1 MRHRPERYRGHAQA
15 DLFEPPAPRP
25 RWPDL
30 PHDARMTVTELLAQL
45 LGGER
50 RPLPTRAEVEHE

>member
-1 MRHRPERYRGHAQA
+1 MRHRPERHAGHAQA

-25 RWPDL
+25 RWADL
-30 PHDARMTVTELLAQL
+30 PQDARMTVTELLAQL
-45 LGGER
+45 LVGER